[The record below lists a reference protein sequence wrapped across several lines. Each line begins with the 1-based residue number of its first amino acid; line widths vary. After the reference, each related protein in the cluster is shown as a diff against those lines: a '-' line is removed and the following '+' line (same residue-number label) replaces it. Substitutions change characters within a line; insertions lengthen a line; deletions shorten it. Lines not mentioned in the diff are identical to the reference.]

1 MEKKIGVYICSGCN
15 IGEVI
20 DAEKL
25 SEVAKEF
32 KVPVCKNHRALCS
45 PEGVGEIRKDIAG
58 AGVNGMVIAACSPR
72 AKADVF
78 SFDVMT
84 TVLDR
89 VNLREQVAWSHDPK
103 PAEGKKFDEDL
114 QMMAEDQ
121 LRMGIVRVQ
130 NMDPPDPY
138 REEINKRILVV
149 GGGITGMTCALETA
163 RAGYEVVLVE
173 REANLGGFT
182 AKLYKQYP
190 KNPPY
195 REMEPNGI
203 EALIRKLSE
212 ESKAKVYQPAQIE
225 KISGAPGMFDVSL
238 RQNDQAF
245 TERVGAIVL
254 ATGFEPY
261 DPTKLE
267 HLGFGKSPNVITT
280 VALEET
286 ASGGSFTRPSDGQA
300 VKSAAFILCAGSRD
314 PNHLPYCSTVCCM
327 TALKQAIYVREKN
340 PEAKVYIFYKDIRT
354 PGQYEDF
361 YRRVQEDEGIF
372 LTKGEIAAVTPEG
385 DGSVALEVE
394 DTLLGE
400 KIRIRTDLVVLATGM
415 VPRTASGEEQV
426 LTLSEDGDKK
436 GGEKKKDIAS
446 QLLIPTKIIKSNT
459 LNLAYRQGP
468 EIPDL
473 KYGFP
478 DSHFICFPYET
489 RRTGIYAA
497 GPVRQPMDTAFSMED
512 ARGAALKAIQCVELV
527 SEGKAVHPRAGDMAY
542 PELFMQRCT
551 QCKRCTE
558 ECPFGMY
565 NEDEKGNPLPNP
577 TRCRRCAICM
587 GSCPERIIS
596 FKDYSVGMIGSM
608 IKAIEVPEEDEE
620 KPRILVFACENDA
633 YPALDTVGIR
643 GGKYN
648 PFVRIIPLR
657 CLGSINLIWVADSLS
672 KGIDGILLLGCVH
685 GNDYQCHMAKGSEL
699 ANYRLTKVQET
710 LNRLALESSR
720 LRIEQIDISDYH
732 RLPGIMD
739 EFLETIRE
747 VGPNPY
753 KGF

>member
-1 MEKKIGVYICSGCN
+1 MEKKIGVYICSGCG
-15 IGEVI
+15 IGEAI
-20 DAEKL
+20 DVEKL
-25 SEVAKEF
+25 SEVASEF
-32 KVPVCKNHRALCS
+32 KVPVCRTHPALCS
-45 PEGVGEIRKDIAG
+45 PEGVGGIRKDAAEG
-58 AGVNGMVIAACSPR
+58 GVNGLVIGACSPR
-72 AKADVF
+72 AKTDVF
-78 SFDVMT
+78 SFDIMT

-103 PAEGKKFDEDL
+103 PAEGKKFDEDI

-121 LRMGIVRVQ
+121 LRMGVVRVQ

-149 GGGITGMTCALETA
+149 GGGITGMTSALEAA
-163 RAGYEVVLVE
+163 RAGYEIVLVE
-173 REANLGGFT
+173 REASLGGFS

-195 REMEPNGI
+195 REMEPPGHQ
-203 EALIRKLSE
+203 ALIQKLGE
-212 ESKAKVYQPAQIE
+212 EAKVKVYSSAVIE
-225 KISGAPGMFDVSL
+225 KISGAPGMFDVSIRRDGEVL
-238 RQNDQAF
+238 M
-245 TERVGAIVL
+245 ERVGAIVL

-261 DPTKLE
+261 DPTKLQ
-267 HLGFGKSPNVITT
+267 HLGYGKSPNVITT
-280 VALEET
+280 VTLEEM
-286 ASGGSFTRPSDGQA
+286 ASRGSFARPSDGQTA
-300 VKSAAFILCAGSRD
+300 KSVAFILCAGSRD
-314 PNHLPYCSTVCCM
+314 PNHLPYCSTVCCL
-327 TALKQAIYVREKN
+327 TALKQAVYVREKN
-340 PEAKVYIFYKDIRT
+340 PEAKVYLFYRDIRT

-372 LTKGEIAAVTPEG
+372 LTKGEVA
-385 DGSVALEVE
+385 SVAVNGGGTLTLEVD

-400 KIRIRTDLVVLATGM
+400 KIQVRADLVVLATGM

-426 LTLSEDGDKK
+426 IRITEEEG
-436 GGEKKKDIAS
+436 KKKDLAS

-468 EIPDL
+468 ELPDL

-497 GPVRQPMDTAFSMED
+497 GPVRQPMDIAFSMED

-527 SEGKAVHPRAGDMAY
+527 SEGKAVHPRAGDIAY

-596 FKDYSVGMIGSM
+596 FKDYSVALIGSM

-620 KPRILVFACENDA
+620 KPRILVLACENDA
-633 YPALDTVGIR
+633 YPALDMVGLR
-643 GGKYN
+643 RGKYN

-657 CLGSINLIWVADSLS
+657 CLGSLNLIWIADSLS

-699 ANYRLTKVQET
+699 ANYRLSKVQET
-710 LNRLALESSR
+710 LTRLALESAR
-720 LRIEQIDISDYH
+720 LRIEQVEISDYH

-739 EFLETIRE
+739 EFLETIQK